1 MPSIITFMGKAQ
13 IRWAGHVTL
22 MPDERIPQQLL
33 YGELCQGKRSVSGQ
47 RKRFEDSLKVSLI
60 DFSIDTQTWENLAA
74 DRPTRRSF
82 IHSGAYV
89 AEYNRTDAA
98 GKNARRARAAII
110 QQTTPIHM
118 CPTYGRGFHSRI
130 GLISHLRTHPANFMK
145 SWGCHGHLRLR
156 RTNNNNNNNKCSTIK
171 EPGLP
176 VLKSSGLEIYFV
188 KKIQ

>member
-22 MPDERIPQQLL
+22 MPDERIPKQLL

-74 DRPTRRSF
+74 DRPTWRSF

-89 AEYNRTDAA
+89 AEDNRTDAV
-98 GKNARRARAAII
+98 GKKRETR
-110 QQTTPIHM
+110 Q
-118 CPTYGRGFHSRI
+118 SRNQ
-130 GLISHLRTHPANFMK
+130 PANHPNSHVSNLWERVSLSDWSHQPPPDTPSQLHEKLRM
-145 SWGCHGHLRLR
+145 SWSS
-156 RTNNNNNNNKCSTIK
+156 STPK
-171 EPGLP
+171 DEQQQQQQQ
-176 VLKSSGLEIYFV
+176 V
-188 KKIQ
+188 